1 MFNATR
7 NYSPTQGDGR
17 HATRFSAR
25 RWLRSRMARTASLA
39 VPIAASALSISL
51 GSTAA
56 LAAGSQPDTQAA
68 VTSVTWHKLNLLN
81 GWKSSQSTWN
91 TGNPSYAISGGVV
104 YLSGSLH
111 GGAAS
116 SNFAILPKAA
126 RPAHWLYMTV
136 DTYNG
141 SHGTLLIKSDG
152 EMSVYSTPAT
162 DATTFSSLAA
172 VSYPTAGITQ
182 HKFTLTNGWTSAQ
195 APFGT
200 GDPAYAVKNGVV
212 YLSGSLKDGTSSD
225 FSLLPVGARPAHII
239 YRGTYTLQGAFG
251 EVYFEPTGFAAAAVT
266 SASKVY
272 TSLAGISFP
281 ISTVSQH
288 KLTLLNGWKSGQTP
302 YGTGPFSYAIKGGI
316 VYLSGGIKQPSGSNG
331 LVAVLPI
338 AARPTHNLWI
348 TVFTSSST
356 VGTLHIRPNGQVIV
370 GSALDPTAPRT
381 ITSLAAISY
390 PHNS

>member
-1 MFNATR
+1 MQNASQPSPANAAANASSSWCPPTNGQRVATAMTWIVAAATGQDYRPRRNRITHKRAPPPASELGNAYSSGRRGRKRIVVGDEYRLRTRISMFNATR

-56 LAAGSQPDTQAA
+56 LAAGSPPDRQAA
-68 VTSVTWHKLNLLN
+68 VTSVTWHNLNLLN

-104 YLSGSLH
+104 YLS
-111 GGAAS
+111 A
-116 SNFAILPKAA
+116 
-126 RPAHWLYMTV
+126 
-136 DTYNG
+136 
-141 SHGTLLIKSDG
+141 
-152 EMSVYSTPAT
+152 
-162 DATTFSSLAA
+162 
-172 VSYPTAGITQ
+172 
-182 HKFTLTNGWTSAQ
+182 
-195 APFGT
+195 
-200 GDPAYAVKNGVV
+200 
-212 YLSGSLKDGTSSD
+212 SLKGGTVSD

-288 KLTLLNGWKSGQTP
+288 KLTLLNGWKSGDTP
-302 YGTGPFSYAIKGGI
+302 FGTGPFSYAIKGGI
-316 VYLSGGIKQPSGSNG
+316 VYLSGGIKQPSGTNG
-331 LVAVLPI
+331 LVAILPT

-348 TVFTSSST
+348 TVYTSSST
-356 VGTLHIRPNGQVIV
+356 AGTLHIRPNGQVIV
-370 GSALDPTAPRT
+370 GTALDPSAART
-381 ITSLAAISY
+381 ITSLGAIPY
-390 PHNS
+390 PHHS